1 VETEL
6 ENYTDLYDFAPVGY
20 VTLDRKQ
27 IIHAVNLTG
36 ATLLGIERSR
46 LIGRSFGQFV
56 ASEARQRFSEFIRK
70 VFVSQT
76 KEACELALLKGENK
90 SLFVQIEAVASASGL
105 ECRIGI
111 IDISVRRQLEENLE
125 ILHTQLADR
134 AAELAAA
141 NIELEAF
148 NYTVSHDL
156 RRPLTIIGGYCQLLR
171 KLSHD
176 QLDEQ
181 SKGYLREISEGVSRM
196 NRLIAALL
204 DFSRVTRVEMH
215 REQIDL
221 SEMAKKVA
229 AELEQATPENR
240 CSFRISEGI
249 TANGDAGLWRI
260 VLDNLIGNAWKYT
273 LNREET
279 IIEFGMTERE
289 GKPVCYIRDNGPGFD
304 MADAEK
310 LFIPFQRL
318 NETAIEGD
326 GIGLAT
332 VQRIIL
338 RHGGR
343 VWAESGPGMGATFL
357 FTLEEP

>member
-1 VETEL
+1 
-6 ENYTDLYDFAPVGY
+6 
-20 VTLDRKQ
+20 
-27 IIHAVNLTG
+27 
-36 ATLLGIERSR
+36 
-46 LIGRSFGQFV
+46 
-56 ASEARQRFSEFIRK
+56 
-70 VFVSQT
+70 
-76 KEACELALLKGENK
+76 
-90 SLFVQIEAVASASGL
+90 
-105 ECRIGI
+105 
-111 IDISVRRQLEENLE
+111 
-125 ILHTQLADR
+125 
-134 AAELAAA
+134 
-141 NIELEAF
+141 
-148 NYTVSHDL
+148 
-156 RRPLTIIGGYCQLLR
+156 
-171 KLSHD
+171 
-176 QLDEQ
+176 
-181 SKGYLREISEGVSRM
+181 
-196 NRLIAALL
+196 
-204 DFSRVTRVEMH
+204 MH